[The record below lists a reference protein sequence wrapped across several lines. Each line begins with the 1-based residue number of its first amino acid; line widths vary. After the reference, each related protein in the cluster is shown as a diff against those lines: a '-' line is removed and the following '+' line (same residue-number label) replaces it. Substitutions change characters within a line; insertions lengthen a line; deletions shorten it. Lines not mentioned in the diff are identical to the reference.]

1 MRYLLDTNIWIIYLK
16 AVETVV
22 RQRLEQASPD
32 EIATCSVVWAEL
44 LHGARKY
51 ADPLQREHR
60 IELTL
65 SPLANLPFDLAA
77 ARRYA
82 YIRDYLERTGQV
94 IGGNDL
100 MIAAIALTHGLILV
114 TRNTDEFRR
123 VPGLQ
128 VEDWSV

>member
-16 AVETVV
+16 AVETTV
-22 RQRLEQASPD
+22 RARLEQTSPTD
-32 EIATCSVVWAEL
+32 IATCSVVWAEL

-51 ADPLQREHR
+51 DDPVQRELR
-60 IELTL
+60 IETMLN
-65 SPLANLPFDLAA
+65 PLINLPFDLAA

-82 YIRDYLERTGQV
+82 RIRDHLERAGQV

-100 MIAAIALTHGLILV
+100 MIAAIALAHDLILV
-114 TRNTDEFRR
+114 THNSDEFQR

-128 VEDWSV
+128 VEDWTV

>member
-1 MRYLLDTNIWIIYLK
+1 MRYLLDTKVWIIYLK
-16 AVETVV
+16 AVETAV
-22 RQRLEQASPD
+22 RGRLEQTSPD
-32 EIATCSVVWAEL
+32 DIATCSVVWAEL

-51 ADPLQREHR
+51 ADPVQRERR

-65 SPLANLPFDLAA
+65 SPLTNLPFDLAA
-77 ARRYA
+77 ARSHAR
-82 YIRDYLERTGQV
+82 IRDYLERAGQV

-100 MIAAIALTHGLILV
+100 MIASIALAHGLTLV
-114 TRNTDEFRR
+114 THNSKEFNR